1 MAESL
6 VKELQVRP
14 FCDGPE
20 TGGLSPEQQAAL
32 HAFQH
37 EVLAAYYRC
46 CEKVPL
52 DKVNGIVGGRL
63 ARVAAAAA
71 KK

>member
-1 MAESL
+1 MKGIAENF

-32 HAFQH
+32 HCFQH
-37 EVLAAYYRC
+37 EVIAAYYRC
-46 CEKVPL
+46 CEKVPA
-52 DKVNGIVGGRL
+52 DSVNSIIGNRL
-63 ARVAAAAA
+63 VKAA
-71 KK
+71 KG